1 MTILLI
7 SCCNFVYDYTEKLIS
22 IYFINSLSSK
32 LLLNKNT
39 KKRKRSYSNMSKVNI
54 SKISKSKIIESNIE
68 HEKSNNY
75 LITRNSSNKL
85 NILTPNK
92 KNYLNLNY
100 IPKISRF
107 QEHATYK
114 NDFYSLNILKNI
126 SNKNNNIVNNDNNN
140 NNK

>member
-1 MTILLI
+1 M
-7 SCCNFVYDYTEKLIS
+7 
-22 IYFINSLSSK
+22 
-32 LLLNKNT
+32 
-39 KKRKRSYSNMSKVNI
+39 KKRKKYYSNMTKVNI
-54 SKISKSKIIESNIE
+54 SKISKSKIIESINE
-68 HEKSNNY
+68 NEKSNNY

-107 QEHATYK
+107 QEGAAYK

-126 SNKNNNIVNNDNNN
+126 SNKSNNIINNDNNN